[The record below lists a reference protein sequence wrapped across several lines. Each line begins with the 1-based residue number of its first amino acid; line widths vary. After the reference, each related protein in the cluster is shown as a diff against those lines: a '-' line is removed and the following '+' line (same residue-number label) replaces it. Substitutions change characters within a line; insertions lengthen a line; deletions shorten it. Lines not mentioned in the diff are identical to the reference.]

1 MKVLKN
7 NNSLIIS
14 LLKIGILYAVSYT
27 TTYIVSDI
35 FLRIYNLFLRR
46 TNPQFAAGSEALTRY
61 LNEQLSNMN
70 SFVSI
75 ALILIQ
81 CICSIIC
88 VIILWKIC
96 EKKNIKDM
104 GLTNI
109 HGSFNDLLF
118 GLIIG
123 ALSFTLVAF
132 TLLCTKSVE
141 LQNSFCKPSFSYL
154 LISQLIVFIFVG
166 IREELFSRGYCINI
180 LKQPKKSWIIPIVIS
195 AIIFALL
202 HADNPGISVLAYINL
217 FLFAVFMG
225 ILLVKTKNL
234 WTGIGYHIAWNYFQG
249 DVFGFLVSG
258 IDTAS
263 IYNIK
268 VINPNI
274 INGGDFG
281 PEGGIIVTIL
291 LLVSICISFRYLPA
305 RN

>member
-1 MKVLKN
+1 MKTLKN
-7 NNSLIIS
+7 HNSLIIS

-35 FLRIYNLFLRR
+35 FLRIYNLFLQK
-46 TNPQFAAGSEALTRY
+46 TNPQFAVGSEVLTRY

-70 SFVSI
+70 SFVSM

-88 VIILWKIC
+88 TIVFWRIF
-96 EKKNIKDM
+96 EKRKLEEM
-104 GLTNI
+104 GLTKI
-109 HGSFNDLLF
+109 SSSSNDLLF

-141 LQNSFCKPSFSYL
+141 LQNSFYKPSFSYL

-166 IREELFSRGYCINI
+166 ISEELFSRGYCINI

-202 HADNPGISVLAYINL
+202 HADNPGISALAYINL
-217 FLFAVFMG
+217 FLFAIFMG
-225 ILLVKTKNL
+225 ILLIKTKNL
-234 WTGIGYHIAWNYFQG
+234 WMGIGYHIAWNYFQG

-263 IYNIK
+263 IYKIK
-268 VINPNI
+268 VISPNI

-291 LLVSICISFRYLPA
+291 LIVSICISFRYLPS